1 MSFFSFAC
9 VRKFVSPHKK
19 KNTRTQTTGKK
30 SMANDEL
37 FKRKREDE
45 DGETKLADVMN
56 AFRDRLDL
64 HEVRA
69 RAQED
74 RFRKQEE
81 ELQNLKSLKR
91 SLEQRVAGLEERMV
105 EKEDELKE
113 LKRKVTPLPLW
124 KILTDVQ
131 YRDIFETCIV
141 PELSELEF
149 RVFREVNRESRDAIR
164 RSGRESK
171 DTFIVK
177 VWDEDAGTYK
187 EETTKIEGEDGQ
199 CHFCYEAAAT
209 GNLALLRWLRE
220 EKMFEWGD
228 SAINKAAEIGHLHIV
243 KYCMRH
249 DSPINVLVCALA
261 AENGHLD
268 VLKYLDEN
276 GVPWDWKTC
285 RFAAQNNHIECLNYA
300 KENGCPH
307 DDT

>member
-1 MSFFSFAC
+1 
-9 VRKFVSPHKK
+9 
-19 KNTRTQTTGKK
+19 
-30 SMANDEL
+30 MANNDWS
-37 FKRKREDE
+37 KRKREDE

-56 AFRDRLDL
+56 AFRDRLDS

-74 RFRKQEE
+74 RFRKQDE

-91 SLEQRVAGLEERMV
+91 SLEQRVAGLEERME

-141 PELSELEF
+141 PKLSELEF

-164 RSGRESK
+164 RSGRELQ
-171 DTFIVK
+171 DTFIGRL
-177 VWDEDAGTYK
+177 WDEDFRTYE
-187 EETTKIEGEDGQ
+187 EETRKIEGKHGQ
-199 CHFCYEAAAT
+199 CHFCYKAAAT

-220 EKMFEWGD
+220 EKMFEWD
-228 SAINKAAEIGHLHIV
+228 EATINKAAEIGHLHIV

-268 VLKYLDEN
+268 VLKYLHEN
-276 GVPWDWKTC
+276 GAPWDWRTC

>member
-1 MSFFSFAC
+1 
-9 VRKFVSPHKK
+9 
-19 KNTRTQTTGKK
+19 
-30 SMANDEL
+30 MANID
-37 FKRKREDE
+37 FSKRKREDK
-45 DGETKLADVMN
+45 DVETKLADVVN
-56 AFRDRLDL
+56 ALRDRLDEQ
-64 HEVRA
+64 EVRA

-74 RFRKQEE
+74 RFRKQDG
-81 ELQNLKSLKR
+81 ELQNLKRELRQREISQQRLGK
-91 SLEQRVAGLEERMV
+91 RVADLEEQME
-105 EKEDELKE
+105 EKEEELKE

-141 PELSELEF
+141 PKLSELEF

-164 RSGRESK
+164 RSGRELQ
-171 DTFIVK
+171 DTFEVK
-177 VWDEDAGTYK
+177 VWDEDVRTY
-187 EETTKIEGEDGQ
+187 EEVTRKIEGEDGQ
-199 CHFCYEAAAT
+199 YYFCYEAAAT

-220 EKMFEWGD
+220 EKMFEWDGL
-228 SAINKAAEIGHLHIV
+228 AINIAAEIGHLHIV

-249 DSPINVLVCALA
+249 DNPFDEFPCAFA

-268 VLKYLDEN
+268 VLKYLHEN
-276 GVPWDWKTC
+276 GAPWDRKTC